1 MQLDLERTIVALA
14 SPVAPGQRAIVRL
27 SGSETQKI
35 LRAALRPLQSLVGD
49 ADESTVTSG
58 LAFLDSATAVYGR
71 ALVDLDWCDRS
82 IEAGVYF
89 WPGSRSFTG
98 QPSAELHILGSF
110 PLAQRLLQRL
120 VQLGAHPADRGEFS
134 LRSFLAGKIDLVQ
147 AEAVL
152 GVIESVVGEQLEWA
166 LTQLGGNLSQP
177 VRKMRVEILN
187 LLADLEAGLDFV
199 EEDIEFITDSQ
210 LLTRLEVID
219 QQLVELELQL
229 HSRGAA
235 HRPLE
240 LTLVGLPNAGKSS
253 LFNALLGQDRSI
265 ASSQSGTTRDPV
277 VARLTLGELQQQQ
290 ITLVDTAGLEPATDD
305 SPRSLAQTML
315 HRRLQAADVVMLC
328 IDLSQPP
335 SADWIQ
341 QQMDALRQNHRTLV
355 CVGTKLDLLE
365 HDASGIQAAVLPSI
379 QKVVS
384 IHQQESIRSLLDFLR
399 HQVELKDNLRFTE
412 ATHHTA
418 VRFREAVVRSRE
430 SLDRARSLI
439 RTGEGQ
445 ELVASELHAA
455 LDELGTIIGAV
466 HNDDILGQIFSRFCI
481 GK

>member
-1 MQLDLERTIVALA
+1 
-14 SPVAPGQRAIVRL
+14 
-27 SGSETQKI
+27 
-35 LRAALRPLQSLVGD
+35 
-49 ADESTVTSG
+49 
-58 LAFLDSATAVYGR
+58 
-71 ALVDLDWCDRS
+71 
-82 IEAGVYF
+82 
-89 WPGSRSFTG
+89 
-98 QPSAELHILGSF
+98 
-110 PLAQRLLQRL
+110 
-120 VQLGAHPADRGEFS
+120 
-134 LRSFLAGKIDLVQ
+134 
-147 AEAVL
+147 
-152 GVIESVVGEQLEWA
+152 
-166 LTQLGGNLSQP
+166 
-177 VRKMRVEILN
+177 MRVEILN

-199 EEDIEFITDSQ
+199 EEDIQFITDSQ

-277 VARLTLGELQQQQ
+277 VAKLTLGELQQQQ

-355 CVGTKLDLLE
+355 CIGTKLDLLE
-365 HDASGIQAAVLPSI
+365 HDASGIQAAVPPSV

-399 HQVELKDNLRFTE
+399 HQVEAKENLRFTE

-430 SLDRARSLI
+430 SLDRARGLI